1 METIGVLSRKGG
13 VGKTTLATQ
22 IAVMAELAGR
32 RGLLVDTDPQRSAT
46 AWWRLREAQTPQLV
60 EATPGELGDV
70 LEAAAEDGVSVAVVD
85 ARPSVEADVTMVATL
100 ADLVVIPTKPALFD
114 LRAIIATIDIVQA
127 AAKRALIVLNDC
139 PPPRG
144 AGEAS
149 VVVDARRALMA
160 FGIPVAP
167 VAIIHRS
174 AFPAAALAGLAA
186 AEMDPTSKAAKEMH
200 ALWRAVDK
208 ELSHGKANAAG
219 RSGKERSAGNG
230 ATRDSGRTRAANA
243 QAGGHP
249 DSDLSE
255 APARGHGGAEGAGG
269 ASARARE

>member
-22 IAVMAELAGR
+22 LAVMAELGGL
-32 RGLLVDTDPQRSAT
+32 RGLLIDTDPQRSAT
-46 AWWRLREAQTPQLV
+46 AWWRLRDAQTPQLV
-60 EATPGELGDV
+60 ETTPAELQEV
-70 LEAAAEDGVSVAVVD
+70 LEAAAEGGVEVAVVD
-85 ARPSVEADVTMVATL
+85 ARPSVEADVTIVATL

-114 LRAIIATIDIVQA
+114 LRAIIATIDIVQT

-149 VVVDARRALMA
+149 VVVDARRALAA

-167 VAIIHRS
+167 IAVIHRS

-186 AEMDPTSKAAKEMH
+186 AELDPTSKAAKEMH
-200 ALWRAVDK
+200 ALWRAIDK
-208 ELSHGKANAAG
+208 ELSNGKTNPAG
-219 RSGKERSAGNG
+219 SSDKERPASSTRLRAGN
-230 ATRDSGRTRAANA
+230 RFRTTNA
-243 QAGGHP
+243 
-249 DSDLSE
+249 
-255 APARGHGGAEGAGG
+255 
-269 ASARARE
+269 

>member
-22 IAVMAELAGR
+22 LAVMAELGGR

-46 AWWRLREAQTPQLV
+46 AWWRLRDAQTPQLV
-60 EATPGELGDV
+60 ETTPAELHEV
-70 LEAAAEDGVSVAVVD
+70 LEAAAEDGVEVAVVD

-114 LRAIIATIDIVQA
+114 LRAIIATIDIVQT

-149 VVVDARRALMA
+149 VVVDARRALAA

-186 AEMDPTSKAAKEMH
+186 AEMDPASKATKEMH

-208 ELSHGKANAAG
+208 ELSNGKANTAG
-219 RSGKERSAGNG
+219 RSDKERPASDG
-230 ATRDSGRTRAANA
+230 ARR
-243 QAGGHP
+243 AGGRSHTASAQEGRP
-249 DSDLSE
+249 DSDLSST
-255 APARGHGGAEGAGG
+255 AARSHGGAEGAGG
-269 ASARARE
+269 SSARARE